1 MKKEFIVTDPVGLHA
16 RPATLLVNEA
26 SKYASDIKII
36 VNEKEANLKSIMG
49 VMSLGIG
56 TNQTFTVEVSDDS
69 ETEAIEGI
77 TKVIIDSQIGKEN

>member
-26 SKYASDIKII
+26 SKYSSDIKII
-36 VNEKEANLKSIMG
+36 VEEKEANLKSIMG

-56 TNQTFTVEVSDDS
+56 TNQTFTIEVSDDN
-69 ETEAIEGI
+69 EIEAIEGI
-77 TKVIIDSQIGKEN
+77 TKVIIDSKIGQEN